1 MVAATSRTRHVLR
14 TSSCSGSTTD
24 WLAELAGRL
33 SGSEAGMM
41 SPVPERKRQ
50 GQCPRLTKSATVLH
64 FSLQCPVCCSVK
76 NMLLHLCSDLCYYSR
91 LELPHF
97 LGDN

>member
-1 MVAATSRTRHVLR
+1 MIVVAATSRTRHVLR

-41 SPVPERKRQ
+41 SPVPERKAVAVSTSR
-50 GQCPRLTKSATVLH
+50 TKSATVLH
-64 FSLQCPVCCSVK
+64 FSLQTSVQ
-76 NMLLHLCSDLCYYSR
+76 CVAA
-91 LELPHF
+91 
-97 LGDN
+97 

>member
-1 MVAATSRTRHVLR
+1 MIVVAATSRTRHVLR

-41 SPVPERKRQ
+41 SPVPERKAVAVSTSNEV
-50 GQCPRLTKSATVLH
+50 CNSVTLFAAVSSVL
-64 FSLQCPVCCSVK
+64 QRK
-76 NMLLHLCSDLCYYSR
+76 
-91 LELPHF
+91 
-97 LGDN
+97 G